1 MGTDWRSEARM
12 KAREVSK
19 NSQMPLGSS
28 DDSVTTTSPS
38 PLRKEESPTRP
49 TLDSNG
55 KGVSVEAHNRLEFS
69 AKDVQSILRY
79 LTGGTEKIGLAL
91 LNYYARTNLVPTT
104 GSTLIRGRRKYSYSD
119 LILLC
124 WLFRMKR
131 EGLPVNRFRR
141 GIDYLRKKLP
151 KLYKSPTD
159 MVLLTDGRQLFIKH
173 RVEDRNQIAEVLTG
187 KKAGQY
193 VWAYAIGSLIEEV
206 DEIIERNFESPQLFT
221 NEKESSGKA
230 A

>member
-1 MGTDWRSEARM
+1 MAIESMEAVGASFNEVEFQVEALPTSSTNSTPSSSSASVSEATQEFAEEHSIDDEPNSLL
-12 KAREVSK
+12 KREF
-19 NSQMPLGSS
+19 
-28 DDSVTTTSPS
+28 T
-38 PLRKEESPTRP
+38 
-49 TLDSNG
+49 
-55 KGVSVEAHNRLEFS
+55 
-69 AKDVQSILRY
+69 AKDVQAILRA

-91 LNYYARTNLVPTT
+91 LNYYARTNLVPTS
-104 GSTLIRGRRKYSYSD
+104 GKEIHRGRNKYAYAD

-141 GIDYLRKKLP
+141 GIDYLRKRLP
-151 KLYKSPTD
+151 KLHKNPTD
-159 MVLLTDGRQLFIKH
+159 MVLLTDGRQLFTKH
-173 RVEDRNQIAEVLTG
+173 RIQDKGQIAEVLTG

-206 DEIIERNFESPQLFT
+206 DKIIAELSDGEEISRPES
-221 NEKESSGKA
+221 NGRVA

>member
-1 MGTDWRSEARM
+1 MDREFTAKEVQAVLRS
-12 KAREVSK
+12 
-19 NSQMPLGSS
+19 
-28 DDSVTTTSPS
+28 
-38 PLRKEESPTRP
+38 
-49 TLDSNG
+49 
-55 KGVSVEAHNRLEFS
+55 
-69 AKDVQSILRY
+69 
-79 LTGGTEKIGLAL
+79 LTGGIEKIGLAL
-91 LNYYARTNLVPTT
+91 LNYYARTNLVPST
-104 GSTLIRGRRKYSYSD
+104 GKEKSRGRKKYCYAD

-151 KLYKSPTD
+151 RLHKSPTD

-173 RVEDRNQIAEVLTG
+173 RVEDKGEIAEVLTG

-206 DEIIERNFESPQLFT
+206 DRIIGAQTEPPTTSE
-221 NEKESSGKA
+221 EKEKLVA
-230 A
+230 AA

>member
-1 MGTDWRSEARM
+1 MSEEIQ
-12 KAREVSK
+12 REF
-19 NSQMPLGSS
+19 
-28 DDSVTTTSPS
+28 TA
-38 PLRKEESPTRP
+38 KE
-49 TLDSNG
+49 
-55 KGVSVEAHNRLEFS
+55 
-69 AKDVQSILRY
+69 VQSILRA

-91 LNYYARTNLVPTT
+91 LNYYARTNLVPAS
-104 GSTLIRGRRKYSYSD
+104 GKQLHRGRNKYSYSD

-141 GIDYLRKKLP
+141 GIDYLRKRLP
-151 KLYKSPTD
+151 KLYKSPKD

-173 RVEDRNQIAEVLTG
+173 RIEDKNQIAEVLTG

-206 DEIIERNFESPQLFT
+206 DKIIDNQY
-221 NEKESSGKA
+221 EKHVA
-230 A
+230 

>member
-1 MGTDWRSEARM
+1 MFGSPVMTVHILE
-12 KAREVSK
+12 REF
-19 NSQMPLGSS
+19 
-28 DDSVTTTSPS
+28 T
-38 PLRKEESPTRP
+38 
-49 TLDSNG
+49 
-55 KGVSVEAHNRLEFS
+55 
-69 AKDVQSILRY
+69 AKDVQEILRT

-104 GSTLIRGRRKYSYSD
+104 GKEKSRGRPKYSYPD

-141 GIDYLRKKLP
+141 GIDYLRKRLP
-151 KLYKSPTD
+151 KLHKNPSD
-159 MVLLTDGRQLFIKH
+159 MVLLTDGKQLFIKH
-173 RVEDRNQIAEVLTG
+173 RIQEKGEIAEVLTG

-206 DEIIERNFESPQLFT
+206 DKIIQELSA
-221 NEKESSGKA
+221 SSVVGAVEQDDAVA
-230 A
+230 AA

>member
-1 MGTDWRSEARM
+1 MTVPFLD
-12 KAREVSK
+12 REF
-19 NSQMPLGSS
+19 
-28 DDSVTTTSPS
+28 T
-38 PLRKEESPTRP
+38 
-49 TLDSNG
+49 
-55 KGVSVEAHNRLEFS
+55 
-69 AKDVQSILRY
+69 AKQVQAILRA
-79 LTGGTEKIGLAL
+79 LTGGTERIGLAL

-104 GSTLIRGRRKYSYSD
+104 GKTLSRGRTKYSYCD
-119 LILLC
+119 LVLLC

-141 GIDYLRKKLP
+141 GIDYLRKRLP

-173 RVEDRNQIAEVLTG
+173 RVQDKGQIAEELTG

-193 VWAYAIGSLIEEV
+193 VWAYAIGSLIEEI
-206 DEIIERNFESPQLFT
+206 DRIITDQQQVEAAP
-221 NEKESSGKA
+221 GKVA

>member
-1 MGTDWRSEARM
+1 MTVHVLDREFTPKDGQNVLRS
-12 KAREVSK
+12 
-19 NSQMPLGSS
+19 
-28 DDSVTTTSPS
+28 
-38 PLRKEESPTRP
+38 
-49 TLDSNG
+49 
-55 KGVSVEAHNRLEFS
+55 
-69 AKDVQSILRY
+69 
-79 LTGGTEKIGLAL
+79 LTGGAEKIGLAL

-104 GSTLIRGRRKYSYSD
+104 GKTKSRGRKKYSYPD

-151 KLYKSPTD
+151 KLHKQPTD

-173 RVEDRNQIAEVLTG
+173 RVQEKGQIAEVLTG

-206 DEIIERNFESPQLFT
+206 DKII
-221 NEKESSGKA
+221 NEQNTPPEEEKQVA
-230 A
+230 

>member
-1 MGTDWRSEARM
+1 MSVHLLC
-12 KAREVSK
+12 REF
-19 NSQMPLGSS
+19 
-28 DDSVTTTSPS
+28 T
-38 PLRKEESPTRP
+38 
-49 TLDSNG
+49 
-55 KGVSVEAHNRLEFS
+55 
-69 AKDVQSILRY
+69 AKQVQQILRR
-79 LTGGTEKIGLAL
+79 LTGESEKIGLAL
-91 LNYYARTNLVPTT
+91 LNYYARTNLVPST
-104 GSTLIRGRRKYSYSD
+104 GVTLNRGRPRYSYPD

-151 KLYKSPTD
+151 QLHKNPAD

-173 RVEDRNQIAEVLTG
+173 RVEDKGEIAEALTG
-187 KKAGQY
+187 ARAGQY

-206 DEIIERNFESPQLFT
+206 DRIIQEDLPL
-221 NEKESSGKA
+221 EKSTAVADQQA